1 MAIPNEQAN
10 EASRTGGVLTPASKD
25 PHSPEFTQLAGWF
38 STILKNADKF
48 DNSVTSGKR
57 VPMAIEERLL
67 KKGDTTTK
75 IQDSMAEEVLSPK
88 GLEDFKANNN
98 VAVSPKELLNPKED
112 LVKMAD
118 DEFTLSQQISDAA
131 ILAAKDKPKG
141 LASDGDAEDLLTGTA
156 NKFFKTDKG
165 IDFNFEK
172 MNSSE
177 DVLEVINGVSEII
190 SKGTVQFKRGKVSNN
205 QTLDEAMSLL
215 ADETGF
221 TKTILKK
228 GVGTTLNAT
237 EMTALRIMLQNS
249 AEKLSLL
256 GKEIQAGADSNDNLL
271 RFRRLMA
278 IHSGL
283 QMRAKGAQ
291 VEIARAMQAFSMP
304 IGVRDPINI
313 GNVKQELLDEG
324 GGAKLAR
331 KLVDA
336 VMLAESKGKKDFAEA
351 ISKGWQ
357 VKTGK
362 VYQEVYI
369 NGLLANTKTALK
381 NFTATP
387 TFIVYNQL
395 TDLFA
400 ASVMTV
406 VRGGKKVLGK
416 DISPDGVFF
425 SDIVARNMGMM
436 KGFKDAW
443 LSAYQSAKTEIPAGR
458 MNKIEGYNA
467 IDTDYLE
474 IPNLDKA
481 GTLGTAINYL
491 GRAIRIPGAALQSG
505 DDFWRIIVQRG
516 ALHEQAIKA
525 ARIVKMNGGT
535 DIEASDAGLK
545 ILLDTESVKA
555 EVELAGNK
563 MLLTENL
570 EGFVGSFSKSM
581 QNNFIGKL
589 LLPFAKAPT
598 NGIRMVAESHPL
610 TLATAIFPGN
620 LQDNLLGKNGNE
632 IREQTL
638 SRFAVGSMTMYQ
650 VYQWADEGRLTGA
663 MPRNP
668 KIRALLPKNWQPYSF
683 VFRGDNFPKDANG
696 DDLPIYDKNGI
707 PNGELLYVNYAGLEP
722 VSAIFGIGA
731 DCAERRKRVVK
742 ETDRESL
749 VVACTAATLSYFK
762 QIPFLTSMSS
772 VFAAIEYEDATIILR
787 SPMNNMV
794 GVIPVP
800 FSSMGRVIKK
810 GGDPQSYKS
819 STDLNYY
826 SIADV
831 QKMYDDSILTDEPL
845 EAEPWHL
852 VGTVKDEGSAK
863 EFFDGS
869 VLLFKDQMKN
879 NPWYKKI
886 DSEFQFQYDVLGNKL
901 KTGVSSQV
909 NPVQAYWNLM
919 TPFNFQFGEVMP
931 EWQKELIKIGM
942 PLKSE
947 VDVIEGIEL
956 SNARKG
962 QLNFIAKDPENETAI
977 KLQIMPGTEPLGFQ
991 AYLEEYIKTAD
1002 YVDASR
1008 KEKINFI
1015 KRVENDFYEAA
1026 FMQLKGMP
1034 ENEDLYNAFEER
1046 NEDYVQGAR

>member
-1 MAIPNEQAN
+1 
-10 EASRTGGVLTPASKD
+10 
-25 PHSPEFTQLAGWF
+25 
-38 STILKNADKF
+38 
-48 DNSVTSGKR
+48 
-57 VPMAIEERLL
+57 
-67 KKGDTTTK
+67 
-75 IQDSMAEEVLSPK
+75 MAEEVLSPK
-88 GLEDFKANNN
+88 GLEEFKANNN
-98 VAVSPKELLNPKED
+98 VATSPKQLLNPQED

-118 DEFTLSQQISDAA
+118 DEFALSQQISDSAN
-131 ILAAKDKPKG
+131 LAARDKPKG
-141 LASDGDAEDLLTGTA
+141 FASDGDAEDLLTGTA
-156 NKFFKTDKG
+156 NKFFKTDEG

-190 SKGTVQFKRGKVSNN
+190 SKETVQFKRGKVSNN

-336 VMLAESKGKKDFAEA
+336 VMLAETKGKKNFSEA

-362 VYQEVYI
+362 IYQEVYI

-425 SDIVARNMGMM
+425 ADIVARNMGMM

-458 MNKIEGYNA
+458 MNKVEGYNA

-474 IPNLDKA
+474 IPNIDKT

-491 GRAIRIPGAALQSG
+491 GRSIRIPGAALQSG

-516 ALHEQAIKA
+516 AMHEQAIKA

-535 DIEASDAGLK
+535 DIEASDAALK
-545 ILLDTESVKA
+545 ILLDPEAVRA
-555 EVELAGNK
+555 EVELAGNR

-570 EGFVGSFSKSM
+570 EGFVGSFSKTM

-589 LLPFAKAPT
+589 LLPFAKAPS
-598 NGIRMVAESHPL
+598 NGVGMVAESHPL
-610 TLATAIFPGN
+610 TLATAIFPGK
-620 LQDNLLGKNGNE
+620 LQDDLMGRNGNE

-663 MPRNP
+663 MPRDP

-762 QIPFLTSMSS
+762 QIPLLTSMSA

-819 STDLNYY
+819 STDVNYCMMIHY
-826 SIADV
+826 
-831 QKMYDDSILTDEPL
+831 
-845 EAEPWHL
+845 
-852 VGTVKDEGSAK
+852 
-863 EFFDGS
+863 
-869 VLLFKDQMKN
+869 
-879 NPWYKKI
+879 
-886 DSEFQFQYDVLGNKL
+886 
-901 KTGVSSQV
+901 
-909 NPVQAYWNLM
+909 
-919 TPFNFQFGEVMP
+919 
-931 EWQKELIKIGM
+931 
-942 PLKSE
+942 
-947 VDVIEGIEL
+947 
-956 SNARKG
+956 
-962 QLNFIAKDPENETAI
+962 
-977 KLQIMPGTEPLGFQ
+977 
-991 AYLEEYIKTAD
+991 
-1002 YVDASR
+1002 
-1008 KEKINFI
+1008 
-1015 KRVENDFYEAA
+1015 
-1026 FMQLKGMP
+1026 
-1034 ENEDLYNAFEER
+1034 
-1046 NEDYVQGAR
+1046 